1 MTAPSRVAAA
11 ALVVAALCRSASAG
25 ELGDLMRDA
34 LQHPGVAARTAQ
46 VRAAQS
52 DLDAA
57 GDRYWGAGALS
68 ADQAN
73 YESSRFLG
81 VLNPG
86 GFANPDYARSQLR
99 FGASYSLPVDLFG
112 AIAANREAAR
122 ENLAL
127 AQLAERQ
134 EALLKL
140 HQTLTVYVRLQALQ
154 TQADA
159 LEVQHRRVAT
169 TIERVAAQVQA
180 GSLGPTDLKLAQ
192 SERARVEAEQVGI
205 AGERDELMAQLD
217 ELAGRHLRPARTAL
231 ELPAWQAGDAAQS
244 LPARMADSAALA
256 ADAQARV
263 QRRAL
268 LPALSAGGEYYQYD
282 GGGHGQDTW
291 SVGAR
296 ISMPLDLGAYRKV
309 SGAEAQAEA
318 ARDAREAARRKA
330 GSELVALR
338 AAYDSAK
345 ADIEALRSEV
355 DYREQVVAV
364 QDELAKAGAVTVE
377 DSLRHLRDRAE
388 AEARLAQMRSRAA
401 EAWSAAQV
409 LAGTPPD
416 VYIRQFDSPSIG
428 NAGESIFDK

>member
-1 MTAPSRVAAA
+1 
-11 ALVVAALCRSASAG
+11 
-25 ELGDLMRDA
+25 MRDA
-34 LQHPGVAARTAQ
+34 LQHPSVAARDAQ

-57 GDRYWGAGALS
+57 GDRYWGAGTLS

-81 VLNPG
+81 VLSPN
-86 GFANPDYARSQLR
+86 GFANPEYARSQLR

-122 ENLAL
+122 ESLAL

-140 HQTLTVYVRLQALQ
+140 HQTLTAYVRLQALQ

-159 LEVQHRRVAT
+159 LEVQHRRVAA
-169 TIERVAAQVQA
+169 TIERVAAQAQA

-192 SERARVEAEQVGI
+192 SERARVEAGQVAIG
-205 AGERDELMAQLD
+205 GQRDELMAQLD
-217 ELAGRHLRPARTAL
+217 ELAGRRVLPTKTAL
-231 ELPAWQAGDAAQS
+231 EVPAWQAGDPSES
-244 LPARMADSAALA
+244 LPARLADSAALA
-256 ADAQARV
+256 ADAQAKA

-268 LPALSAGGEYYQYD
+268 LPSLSAGGEYYQYD

-296 ISMPLDLGAYRKV
+296 VSMPLDLGAYRKV
-309 SGAEAQAEA
+309 SSADARAEA
-318 ARDAREAARRKA
+318 ARDARDAARRKA

-345 ADIEALRSEV
+345 ADIEALRTEV

-377 DSLRHLRDRAE
+377 DSLRHLRDQAD
-388 AEARLAQMRSRAA
+388 AEARLAQERSRAA

-409 LAGTPPD
+409 LVGTPPE
-416 VYIRQFDSPSIG
+416 VYIRQVDPP
-428 NAGESIFDK
+428 